1 MKQITDSVAWYRQPL
16 VLMLIF
22 LPASVVVA
30 SFITL
35 YLAIRSDDGLV
46 DDDYYQR
53 GKEINR
59 VLDRDHAAQH
69 YGLHAQL
76 TFAPAH
82 RSVDVLLTATRQL
95 PQDTGRLDLKLL
107 YATRAGQDQRVTLL
121 RKSDGHYQG
130 TLSLLGP
137 GHWYV
142 QLAAADWRLTGEL
155 HVPGNDAVELGVHQE
170 RPTK

>member
-1 MKQITDSVAWYRQPL
+1 MKQVTDSVAWYRQPL

-46 DDDYYQR
+46 EDDYYQR

-76 TFAPAH
+76 TFEPAR
-82 RSVDVLLTATRQL
+82 RSVDVRLTATGKL
-95 PQDTGRLDLKLL
+95 PRESERLELKLSH
-107 YATRAGQDQRVTLL
+107 ATRAGQDQRVILV
-121 RKSDGHYQG
+121 RKPDGHYQG
-130 TLSLLGP
+130 ILPSLGM

-155 HVPGNDAVELGVHQE
+155 HVPGIHTAELGG
-170 RPTK
+170 R